1 MRQSE
6 VHSAVR
12 TSVDLKGRPFWSR
25 SQHATHEPLHR
36 FRVDGLMRIE
46 VEILRVGRWSR
57 DQASLAF
64 AGVQRNL
71 VAMAAV
77 AVDDLMNQEGESRR
91 DDYVRT

>member
-1 MRQSE
+1 
-6 VHSAVR
+6 
-12 TSVDLKGRPFWSR
+12 
-25 SQHATHEPLHR
+25 
-36 FRVDGLMRIE
+36 MRIE